1 MEYKKIKFSKKDIE
15 FIEYEYGD
23 SSVPPEYHRS
33 YKIRVEG
40 LSLGIVVDS
49 YGDIINKKS
58 FKLTEGDIKEI
69 FQSLNKIN
77 FTKKYPSLTGCTG
90 GVSKTVTIKTQTDAF
105 KTNIYYCGGKPSE
118 KQTFEVDEFAKM
130 LISKIP
136 NFSEVLKRT

>member
-1 MEYKKIKFSKKDIE
+1 MEDNKIKFSKKDIE

-40 LSLGIVVDS
+40 LIIDIVVDS

-58 FKLTEGDIKEI
+58 FKLTEEDIKEI
-69 FQSLNKIN
+69 IKSLNKIN

-90 GVSKTVTIKTQTDAF
+90 GISKTITIKTKTDEL
-105 KTNIYYCGGKPSE
+105 KTNIYYCGGEPSE
-118 KQTFEVDEFAKM
+118 KITSKVDEFAKM

-136 NFSEVLKRT
+136 KFSEVLKRT